1 MVRLIRRLRGLQI
14 DHHFKFARLLDW
26 QFGRLCAFKNPC
38 RLRPPWRDRART
50 ATTRAVERIRRTCER
65 AGNGRT
71 RCQFRYS
78 STDTVEA
85 MRARHPALETLEV
98 PDQGHAPLLAE
109 ADTIARIGVFV
120 GRCYS
125 PGSTAKVAG
134 GSPRCSLS

>member
-65 AGNGRT
+65 AGHGRAKPCARGIRRWRPWKYPTKAT
-71 RCQFRYS
+71 RLYWPKQTRLPELVYLS
-78 STDTVEA
+78 DVVI
-85 MRARHPALETLEV
+85 RPARQQKL
-98 PDQGHAPLLAE
+98 QAE
-109 ADTIARIGVFV
+109 AHVAACRELSCRRI
-120 GRCYS
+120 RD
-125 PGSTAKVAG
+125 AG
-134 GSPRCSLS
+134 